1 MLTPHVK
8 SNSPVIVP
16 STFKLYFNTEFTS
29 CYRAPGSCL
38 LGPDGPW
45 QALVLNFG
53 SGINL
58 LPLYPRFETY
68 GTTVLTTGEDRYN
81 SSISSTSRKTGLQFL
96 DDWARYAADVR
107 SFVNQ
112 SYPISGAMTPYFDDM
127 QLARSLSPDPRFNST
142 LFAAHDWNYKTVNG
156 SSYTPRVGLWGLRGV
171 EGPETGDVNAS
182 NILPPGPLEQLK
194 SNGIIGTETVSMNLA
209 SASLEQRASFIL
221 GGYDESR
228 LLGLPGAWPLYANSH
243 GEILLRDLRLGVEEG
258 GSPFKNDTAVTKD
271 APLSIWQGL
280 GGDEAGIRSG
290 KAQGAAEGS
299 ARVYV
304 DAGAPSIYLPRG
316 NCEAAAKHLPV
327 TWRDDIGY
335 YTWNVDDPQY
345 KQIVSSPAYLGF
357 VLATPEAKN
366 VTIKVAFA
374 LLNLTLESP
383 IVSTPTQYFPC
394 HSTDSASGTWLLG
407 RAFLQA
413 VFYGVDYEKKQR
425 WIGQG
430 PGPGQQQMIVK
441 TWPTGTDAFQASPAD
456 SYASTWRKHW
466 TVLPEGSNETSTQK
480 PGNQTSGGSGL
491 SGGIIA
497 GIAVGSVALLAILA
511 GALWWWFM
519 RKRRNA
525 VHTKEGGKGMSL
537 DQRHE
542 LGIEQRERH
551 ELGPEQRH
559 ELGAEQRHEP
569 PVQRVVHE
577 MPGSTP
583 DPIQVETRR
592 PAGGGNS
599 SEGI

>member
-1 MLTPHVK
+1 MPTPNVK
-8 SNSPVIVP
+8 
-16 STFKLYFNTEFTS
+16 
-29 CYRAPGSCL
+29 RSCL

-53 SGINL
+53 SGVNL

-81 SSISSTSRKTGLQFL
+81 SSISSTSRKTGLQWL
-96 DDWARYAADVR
+96 DYWARYAADVR

-112 SYPISGAMTPYFDDM
+112 SYPSSGAMTPYFDDM
-127 QLARSLSPDPRFNST
+127 QLARALSPDPRFNST
-142 LFAAHDWNYKTVNG
+142 LFAAHDWKYKTANG
-156 SSYTPRVGLWGLRGV
+156 SSYTPR
-171 EGPETGDVNAS
+171 
-182 NILPPGPLEQLK
+182 LK
-194 SNGIIGTETVSMNLA
+194 SNGIIGTETASMNLA
-209 SASLEQRASFIL
+209 SARLQQRASFIL

-228 LLGLPGAWPLYANSH
+228 SLGLPGVWPLYANSY
-243 GEILLRDLRLGVEEG
+243 GEILLRDLTLGVEEG
-258 GSPFKNDTAVTKD
+258 GSPFQNDTAVTKD

-299 ARVYV
+299 ARIYV

-316 NCEAAAKHLPV
+316 NCEAAAKRLPV

-357 VLATPEAKN
+357 
-366 VTIKVAFA
+366 
-374 LLNLTLESP
+374 SP

-394 HSTDSASGTWLLG
+394 HSTESASGTWLLG

-430 PGPGQQQMIVK
+430 PGPGQQQMVVK
-441 TWPTGTDAFQASPAD
+441 TWPTGTDTFQASPAD

-466 TVLPEGSNETSTQK
+466 TVLPEGRDETSTQK
-480 PGNQTSGGSGL
+480 PGNHTSGSGL

-497 GIAVGSVALLAILA
+497 GIVVGSVVLLAILA

-525 VHTKEGGKGMSL
+525 VRTKERGGKGMSL

-542 LGIEQRERH
+542 LGTEQRERH
-551 ELGPEQRH
+551 ELGDEQRH
-559 ELGAEQRHEP
+559 ELSVEQRHEP
-569 PVQRVVHE
+569 PVQIVVHE
-577 MPGSTP
+577 MPGSAP
-583 DPIQVETRR
+583 DSTQVETGR

-599 SEGI
+599 

>member
-1 MLTPHVK
+1 
-8 SNSPVIVP
+8 
-16 STFKLYFNTEFTS
+16 
-29 CYRAPGSCL
+29 
-38 LGPDGPW
+38 
-45 QALVLNFG
+45 
-53 SGINL
+53 
-58 LPLYPRFETY
+58 
-68 GTTVLTTGEDRYN
+68 
-81 SSISSTSRKTGLQFL
+81 
-96 DDWARYAADVR
+96 
-107 SFVNQ
+107 
-112 SYPISGAMTPYFDDM
+112 MTPYFDDM
-127 QLARSLSPDPRFNST
+127 QLARALSPDPRFNST
-142 LFAAHDWNYKTVNG
+142 LFAAHDWKYKTVNG

-171 EGPETGDVNAS
+171 EGPGTGDVNAS
-182 NILPPGPLEQLK
+182 STLPPGPLEQLK
-194 SNGIIGTETVSMNLA
+194 SNGIIGTETASMNLA
-209 SASLEQRASFIL
+209 SARLQQRASFIL

-228 LLGLPGAWPLYANSH
+228 LLGLPGAWPLYANSY
-243 GEILLRDLRLGVEEG
+243 GEILLRDLTLGVEEG
-258 GSPFKNDTAVTKD
+258 GSPFKNETAVTKD

-304 DAGAPSIYLPRG
+304 YAGAPSIYLPRG

-327 TWRDDIGY
+327 TWRDNVGY

-366 VTIKVAFA
+366 VTVKVAFA

-394 HSTDSASGTWLLG
+394 HSTESASGTWLLG

-430 PGPGQQQMIVK
+430 PGPGQEQMVVK
-441 TWPTGTDAFQASPAD
+441 TWPTGTDTFQASPAD

-466 TVLPEGSNETSTQK
+466 TVLPEGGNETSTQK
-480 PGNQTSGGSGL
+480 PRNQSSGSGL
-491 SGGIIA
+491 SGGVIA
-497 GIAVGSVALLAILA
+497 GIAVGSVVLLAILA
-511 GALWWWFM
+511 GALWWWFV

-525 VHTKEGGKGMSL
+525 VRTKEMSL

-542 LGIEQRERH
+542 LGN
-551 ELGPEQRH
+551 EQRH
-559 ELGAEQRHEP
+559 ELGVEQQRHEP
-569 PVQRVVHE
+569 PVQKVVHE

-583 DPIQVETRR
+583 DPTQVETVR

-599 SEGI
+599 Q

>member
-1 MLTPHVK
+1 MRPLFQMAMLTPHVK

-142 LFAAHDWNYKTVNG
+142 LFAAYDWNYKTVNG

-194 SNGIIGTETVSMNLA
+194 SNGIIGTET
-209 SASLEQRASFIL
+209 
-221 GGYDESR
+221 
-228 LLGLPGAWPLYANSH
+228 
-243 GEILLRDLRLGVEEG
+243 
-258 GSPFKNDTAVTKD
+258 
-271 APLSIWQGL
+271 
-280 GGDEAGIRSG
+280 
-290 KAQGAAEGS
+290 
-299 ARVYV
+299 
-304 DAGAPSIYLPRG
+304 
-316 NCEAAAKHLPV
+316 
-327 TWRDDIGY
+327 
-335 YTWNVDDPQY
+335 
-345 KQIVSSPAYLGF
+345 
-357 VLATPEAKN
+357 
-366 VTIKVAFA
+366 
-374 LLNLTLESP
+374 
-383 IVSTPTQYFPC
+383 YFPC
-394 HSTDSASGTWLLG
+394 HSTGSASGTWLLG

-441 TWPTGTDAFQASPAD
+441 TWPTGTDTFQASPAD

-466 TVLPEGSNETSTQK
+466 TVLPEESNETSTQK

-519 RKRRNA
+519 RKRRIA

-583 DPIQVETRR
+583 GPIQVETRR

-599 SEGI
+599 SERI